1 MSTKSRQFRSISSAI
16 AIVIILAFIYFG
28 IIPYIFGGKK
38 MEAFCEQVTP
48 GMQSKEVYKLI
59 AQTDYKYLE
68 NKGQNPQTIII
79 IDSEASG
86 RFICEVAIE
95 QDKVIDA
102 SYVIND

>member
-1 MSTKSRQFRSISSAI
+1 MSNKLRQFRITRYAI
-16 AIVIILAFIYFG
+16 AIMVILAFIYFG

-38 MEAFCEQVTP
+38 METFCGQLAP
-48 GMQSKEVYKLI
+48 GMQSKEVYELI

-86 RFICEVAIE
+86 RFICEVAIH

-102 SYVIND
+102 SYAIND